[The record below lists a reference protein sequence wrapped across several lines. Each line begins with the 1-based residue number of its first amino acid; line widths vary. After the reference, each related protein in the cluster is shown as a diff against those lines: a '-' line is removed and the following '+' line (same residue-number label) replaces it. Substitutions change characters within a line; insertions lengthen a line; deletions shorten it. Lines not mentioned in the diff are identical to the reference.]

1 MVYAPAAAPDNPEVY
16 QVWRPLE
23 ASYTRHQPM
32 AAAVFMPVECPYVPM
47 VTYPLTPFQSDRFS
61 HLFQTS
67 TVNQAPADGGGGGVD
82 TDAVEQGEEIE
93 IGTVDRDITDA
104 VIDAAV
110 GSEVEEYSL
119 LRDMQEV
126 KRKHPKQHKFRN
138 HRPRQWQVPVGDCIV
153 EVKHVMPHG
162 MPLGIE
168 EYRTT
173 YDKNRNVVAEYAYM
187 SMSARKTLEQWIN
200 EGDREIGILLDC
212 LPDTDG
218 EGQRILKED
227 FESRWG
233 SDATLLFKHLFA
245 KHWGELIEL
254 HSVWNDL
261 DGDMPEFIYNNPQ
274 FAATTRDA
282 AQIIRSKGLGKG
294 TASAVGDRVPA
305 IGGRAPAVGGRAP
318 AVGGRTRVCYR
329 DGDRVK
335 VKQATVIT
343 LPDLFLTMRKQY
355 TATVLYR
362 FWCKSYSVVLRRPHA
377 WTNPARQ
384 NAARIRHQ
392 DTGFYGF
399 P

>member
-1 MVYAPAAAPDNPEVY
+1 M
-16 QVWRPLE
+16 WWPLE

-47 VTYPLTPFQSDRFS
+47 VTYPLIPFQSDRFS

-93 IGTVDRDITDA
+93 IGTGDRDITDA

-126 KRKHPKQHKFRN
+126 KRTHPKQHKFRN

-200 EGDREIGILLDC
+200 EGDREIGNLARLL
-212 LPDTDG
+212 
-218 EGQRILKED
+218 
-227 FESRWG
+227 
-233 SDATLLFKHLFA
+233 A
-245 KHWGELIEL
+245 
-254 HSVWNDL
+254 
-261 DGDMPEFIYNNPQ
+261 
-274 FAATTRDA
+274 
-282 AQIIRSKGLGKG
+282 
-294 TASAVGDRVPA
+294 
-305 IGGRAPAVGGRAP
+305 
-318 AVGGRTRVCYR
+318 
-329 DGDRVK
+329 
-335 VKQATVIT
+335 
-343 LPDLFLTMRKQY
+343 
-355 TATVLYR
+355 
-362 FWCKSYSVVLRRPHA
+362 
-377 WTNPARQ
+377 
-384 NAARIRHQ
+384 
-392 DTGFYGF
+392 
-399 P
+399 